1 MTSSTRIAI
10 LLCVF
15 SSSVFAQGNCVETA
29 KVVQPQVSAEAQ
41 RDLETKL
48 NEARALFE
56 KEQSADNLIWL
67 GRRTAYLGR
76 YKDAIRIYSDGIK
89 KFPALQADPDL

>member
-1 MTSSTRIAI
+1 MRA
-10 LLCVF
+10 LLLIFLF
-15 SSSVFAQGNCVETA
+15 SATAFAQSNCIETA
-29 KVVQPQVSAEAQ
+29 KVVQPQLSAEAQ

-56 KEQSADNLIWL
+56 KEQSADNIIWL

-76 YKDAIRIYSDGIK
+76 YKDAIRITTK
-89 KFPALQADPDL
+89 A